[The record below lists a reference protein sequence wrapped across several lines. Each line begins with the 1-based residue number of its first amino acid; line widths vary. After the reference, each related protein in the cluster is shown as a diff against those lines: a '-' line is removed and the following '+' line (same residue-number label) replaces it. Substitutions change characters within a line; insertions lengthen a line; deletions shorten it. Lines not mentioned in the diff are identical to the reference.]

1 MMLAAL
7 IIIFIILAILR
18 FPIALAVGI
27 ACMLAI
33 WFFSDISLIILV
45 QRMVTGVDTFVL
57 LAIPLFVL
65 TGRLMNAGGI
75 TDRIFNFARGLVGHV
90 RGGLGQANII
100 ASMIF
105 SGMSGSAVADAGG
118 LGAIEI
124 KAMNDQGYP
133 KLFSSSVT
141 IASSVIG
148 PVIPPSIPM
157 VLYGALAEVSVGR
170 LFMGGI
176 IPGTLVG
183 LSLMV
188 LVYIISVRNGYPKD
202 DRISMA
208 DLARRFANA
217 FLPSLTPVII
227 LGGIMGGIFT
237 PTEAAAVAAVYAF
250 VLSFLFYR
258 TLKLKDVP
266 NILIETM
273 VTTAV
278 VTFLISNASIFSY
291 LLLLGDLA
299 GIVVTGLTSVTMNK
313 FMMLFILNIIL
324 LFFGAVME
332 AGVALILL
340 VPILVPVLNIV
351 GIDLIHFGVLMTLN
365 LMIGCATPPV
375 GVSLFVVSHITH
387 TKVERLMRAI
397 LPFLLPPIIV
407 LFLITYIPVL
417 VTWIPDM
424 AFGK

>member
-1 MMLAAL
+1 MLAAL
-7 IIIFIILAILR
+7 IVIFILLAILR

-33 WFFSDISLIILV
+33 WFFSDISLIVLV

-75 TDRIFNFARGLVGHV
+75 TDRIFTFARGLVGHV

-188 LVYIISVRNGYPKD
+188 LVYIISVRNDYPRDAK
-202 DRISMA
+202 ISLA
-208 DLARRFANA
+208 ELARRFAKA
-217 FLPSLTPVII
+217 FLPALTPVII

-299 GIVVTGLTSVTMNK
+299 GIVVSALTAVTMNK

-375 GVSLFVVSHITH
+375 GVSLFVVSHITE

-397 LPFLLPPIIV
+397 LPFLVPPIIV
-407 LFLITYIPVL
+407 LFLITYIPIL

>member
-1 MMLAAL
+1 MLTAL
-7 IIIFIILAILR
+7 IVIFILLAVLR

-33 WFFSDISLIILV
+33 WLFSDISLIVLV

-75 TDRIFNFARGLVGHV
+75 TDRIFSFARGLVGHV

-176 IPGTLVG
+176 IPGALVG
-183 LSLMV
+183 ISLMV
-188 LVYIISVRNGYPKD
+188 LVYIISVKNNYPRD
-202 DRISMA
+202 ARISFRE
-208 DLARRFANA
+208 LTRRFGKA
-217 FLPSLTPVII
+217 FLPTLTPIII

-258 TLKLKDVP
+258 SLKIKEVP
-266 NILIETM
+266 TILVETM
-273 VTTAV
+273 ITTAV

-291 LLLLGDLA
+291 LLLLGDLSE
-299 GIVVTGLTSVTMNK
+299 IVVNALTAVTMNK
-313 FMMLFILNIIL
+313 FVMLFILNIIL

-375 GVSLFVVSHITH
+375 GVSLFVVSHITE
-387 TKVERLMRAI
+387 TKVESLMRAI

-407 LFLITYIPVL
+407 LFLITYIPIL
-417 VTWIPDM
+417 VTWIPSL

>member
-1 MMLAAL
+1 MLAAL
-7 IIIFIILAILR
+7 IIIFVILAILR

-27 ACMLAI
+27 SCMLAI
-33 WFFSDISLIILV
+33 WLFSDISLIVLV

-75 TDRIFNFARGLVGHV
+75 TDRIFSFARGLVGHV

-176 IPGTLVG
+176 IPGALVG
-183 LSLMV
+183 LALMV
-188 LVYIISVRNGYPKD
+188 LVYAISVKNNYPQDEK
-202 DRISMA
+202 IA
-208 DLARRFANA
+208 FAELARRFGQA
-217 FLPSLTPVII
+217 FLPTLTPVII

-237 PTEAAAVAAVYAF
+237 PTEAAAVAAIYAF
-250 VLSFLFYR
+250 VLSFFFYR
-258 TLKLKDVP
+258 SLKIRDVP
-266 NILIETM
+266 DILIETM
-273 VTTAV
+273 ITTAV

-299 GIVVTGLTSVTMNK
+299 GIVVSALTAVTMNK
-313 FMMLFILNIIL
+313 FVMLFILNIIL

-375 GVSLFVVSHITH
+375 GVSLFVVSHITE
-387 TKVERLMRAI
+387 TRVESLMRAI

-407 LFLITYIPVL
+407 LFLITYIPIL
-417 VTWIPDM
+417 VTWIPSL
-424 AFGK
+424 AFGN

>member
-1 MMLAAL
+1 MLTAL
-7 IIIFIILAILR
+7 IIVFIILAVFR
-18 FPIALAVGI
+18 FPIALAIGI
-27 ACMLAI
+27 ACMI
-33 WFFSDISLIILV
+33 SIFFFSEIDLIIMV
-45 QRMVTGVDTFVL
+45 QRWVTGVDTFVL

-65 TGRLMNAGGI
+65 SARLMNAGGI
-75 TDRIFNFARGLVGHV
+75 TDRIFSFARALIGHV

-133 KLFSSSVT
+133 KEFSCAVT

-170 LFMGGI
+170 LFLGGI
-176 IPGTLVG
+176 IPGALVG
-183 LSLMV
+183 LSLMI
-188 LVYIISVRNGYPKD
+188 LVSFLSIKNHYPRDARVSIIEFC
-202 DRISMA
+202 
-208 DLARRFANA
+208 RRGIQA
-217 FLPSLTPVII
+217 FLPAMTPVII
-227 LGGIMGGIFT
+227 LGGIMGGVFT

-250 VLSFLFYR
+250 ILSFFIYR
-258 TLKLKDVP
+258 TIRLKDLP
-266 NILIETM
+266 DILIESM

-291 LLLLGDLA
+291 LLLLGDIA
-299 GIVVTGLTSVTMNK
+299 GNIVSMLTALTMNK
-313 FMMLFILNIIL
+313 FVMLFILNLVL

-332 AGVALILL
+332 AGVAMILL
-340 VPILVPVLNIV
+340 VPILVPVLKVV
-351 GIDLIHFGVLMTLN
+351 GIDPVHFGVLMTLN

-375 GVSLFVVSHITH
+375 GVSLFVVSHISDIR
-387 TKVERLMRAI
+387 VEKLMRAI
-397 LPFLLPPIIV
+397 LPFLVPPIVV
-407 LFLITYIPVL
+407 LFLITYVPVL
-417 VTWIPDM
+417 VTWIPNLVM
-424 AFGK
+424 G

>member
-1 MMLAAL
+1 MLTAL
-7 IIIFIILAILR
+7 IVIFIILAILR

-33 WFFSDISLIILV
+33 WFFSDISLIVLV

-75 TDRIFNFARGLVGHV
+75 TDRIFTFARGLVGHV

-183 LSLMV
+183 VSLMV

-202 DRISMA
+202 AKISMA
-208 DLARRFANA
+208 ELAKRFSKA

-227 LGGIMGGIFT
+227 LGGIIGGIFT

-250 VLSFLFYR
+250 ILSFLFYR
-258 TLKLKDVP
+258 TLKLKDLP

-299 GIVVTGLTSVTMNK
+299 GIVVKTLTSVTMNK

-351 GIDLIHFGVLMTLN
+351 GIDLIHFGVVMTLN

-375 GVSLFVVSHITH
+375 GVSLFVVSHITQ

-407 LFLITYIPVL
+407 LFLITYIPIL

>member
-1 MMLAAL
+1 
-7 IIIFIILAILR
+7 
-18 FPIALAVGI
+18 
-27 ACMLAI
+27 
-33 WFFSDISLIILV
+33 
-45 QRMVTGVDTFVL
+45 
-57 LAIPLFVL
+57 
-65 TGRLMNAGGI
+65 
-75 TDRIFNFARGLVGHV
+75 
-90 RGGLGQANII
+90 
-100 ASMIF
+100 
-105 SGMSGSAVADAGG
+105 
-118 LGAIEI
+118 
-124 KAMNDQGYP
+124 
-133 KLFSSSVT
+133 
-141 IASSVIG
+141 
-148 PVIPPSIPM
+148 
-157 VLYGALAEVSVGR
+157 
-170 LFMGGI
+170 
-176 IPGTLVG
+176 
-183 LSLMV
+183 MV
-188 LVYIISVRNGYPKD
+188 LVYIISARNDYPRD
-202 DRISMA
+202 PRISWA
-208 DLARRFANA
+208 ELARRFGKA
-217 FLPSLTPVII
+217 FLPALTPVII

-250 VLSFLFYR
+250 FLSFLFYR

-266 NILIETM
+266 GILVETM

-299 GIVVTGLTSVTMNK
+299 GIVVSALTSVTMNK
-313 FMMLFILNIIL
+313 FLMLFILNIIL

-375 GVSLFVVSHITH
+375 GVSLFVVAHITE

-397 LPFLLPPIIV
+397 LPFLVPPIIV
-407 LFLITYIPVL
+407 LFLITYIPSL

>member
-1 MMLAAL
+1 MLAAL
-7 IIIFIILAILR
+7 IIIFIVLAILR

-33 WFFSDISLIILV
+33 WFFSDISLIIMV
-45 QRMVTGVDTFVL
+45 QRMVSGVDTFVL

-75 TDRIFNFARGLVGHV
+75 TDRIFTFARGLVGHV

-176 IPGTLVG
+176 IPGALVG

-202 DRISMA
+202 DRISMT
-208 DLARRFANA
+208 DLARRFAKA
-217 FLPSLTPVII
+217 FLPALTPVVI

-299 GIVVTGLTSVTMNK
+299 GIVVSALTSVTMNK
-313 FMMLFILNIIL
+313 FLMLFILNIIL

-340 VPILVPVLNIV
+340 VPILVPVLDIV

>member
-1 MMLAAL
+1 MIAAL
-7 IIIFIILAILR
+7 IIIFVILAILR

-33 WFFSDISLIILV
+33 WFFSDISLIVLV
-45 QRMVTGVDTFVL
+45 QRMVSGVDTFVL

-75 TDRIFNFARGLVGHV
+75 TDRIFALARGLVGHV

-133 KLFSSSVT
+133 KSFSSSVT

-176 IPGTLVG
+176 IPGALVG
-183 LSLMV
+183 LALMV
-188 LVYIISVRNGYPKD
+188 LVYIISVKNNYPRD
-202 DRISMA
+202 DKISFA
-208 DLARRFANA
+208 ELTRRFGKA
-217 FLPSLTPVII
+217 FLPTLTPVII
-227 LGGIMGGIFT
+227 LGGIMGGVFT
-237 PTEAAAVAAVYAF
+237 PTEAAAVAAIYAF
-250 VLSFLFYR
+250 GLSFFIYR
-258 TLKLKDVP
+258 SLKIKDVP
-266 NILIETM
+266 DILIETM
-273 VTTAV
+273 ITTAV

-299 GIVVTGLTSVTMNK
+299 GMVVSALTSVTMNK
-313 FMMLFILNIIL
+313 FLMLFILNIIL

-340 VPILVPVLNIV
+340 VPILVPILNIV

-375 GVSLFVVSHITH
+375 GVSLFVVSHITG
-387 TKVERLMRAI
+387 TRVEELMRAI
-397 LPFLLPPIIV
+397 LPFLIPPIVV
-407 LFLITYIPVL
+407 LFLVTYIPVL

-424 AFGK
+424 AFGN

>member
-1 MMLAAL
+1 MLAAL
-7 IIIFIILAILR
+7 IIIFVILAILR

-75 TDRIFNFARGLVGHV
+75 TDRIFTFARGLVGHV

-188 LVYIISVRNGYPKD
+188 LVYIISVKNGYPKD
-202 DRISMA
+202 AKISPA
-208 DLARRFANA
+208 ELARRFCKA

-273 VTTAV
+273 ITTAV

-299 GIVVTGLTSVTMNK
+299 GIVVSALTSVTVNK

-397 LPFLLPPIIV
+397 LPFLLPPVIV
-407 LFLITYIPVL
+407 LFLITYIPIL

>member
-1 MMLAAL
+1 MLAAL

-75 TDRIFNFARGLVGHV
+75 TDRIFTFARGLVGHV

-188 LVYIISVRNGYPKD
+188 LVYIISVRKGYPKD
-202 DRISMA
+202 AKISPA
-208 DLARRFANA
+208 ELARRFSKA

-250 VLSFLFYR
+250 VLSFFFYR

-299 GIVVTGLTSVTMNK
+299 GIVVSALTSVTMNK

-397 LPFLLPPIIV
+397 LPFLLPPVIV
-407 LFLITYIPVL
+407 LFLITYIPIL

>member
-1 MMLAAL
+1 MLTAL
-7 IIIFIILAILR
+7 IIIFIVLAILR
-18 FPIALAVGI
+18 FPIALAIGI

-33 WFFSDISLIILV
+33 WLFSDISLIVLV

-75 TDRIFNFARGLVGHV
+75 TDRIFTFARGLVGHV

-176 IPGTLVG
+176 IPGALVG
-183 LSLMV
+183 ISLMV
-188 LVYIISVRNGYPKD
+188 LVYIISARNDYPRD
-202 DRISMA
+202 PRISWA
-208 DLARRFANA
+208 ELARRFGKA
-217 FLPSLTPVII
+217 FLPALTPVII

-250 VLSFLFYR
+250 FLSFLFYR

-266 NILIETM
+266 GILVETM

-299 GIVVTGLTSVTMNK
+299 GIVVSALTSVTMNK

-351 GIDLIHFGVLMTLN
+351 DIDLIHFGVLMTLN

-375 GVSLFVVSHITH
+375 GVSLFVVSHITE

-397 LPFLLPPIIV
+397 LPFLVPPIIV
-407 LFLITYIPVL
+407 LFLITYIPSL